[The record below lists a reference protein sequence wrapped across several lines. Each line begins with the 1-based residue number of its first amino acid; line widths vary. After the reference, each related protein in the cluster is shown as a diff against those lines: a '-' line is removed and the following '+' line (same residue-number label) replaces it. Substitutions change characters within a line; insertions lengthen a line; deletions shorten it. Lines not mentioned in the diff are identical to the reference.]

1 LNKKKQN
8 KMALLQ
14 LAESPYNM
22 LAENNMYLAEAGPVG
37 ENYLFI
43 PSGLFGMDQDT
54 YVRADFFDSLSD
66 TEFNAVMETLA
77 PYQAQGLSAF
87 GIVTAASA
95 LSKVAAPAIKK
106 AISGRAEKVAAG
118 TVKPIFK
125 PGGPLSGLVDKVKA
139 GVTKL
144 KDVPA
149 DKAKDVI
156 EKTTPVTGSLEIGG
170 TTVDFSS
177 GQPAAVPL
185 FTKYK
190 TPLLIG
196 GAAVAGLLLYKVFKK

>member
-1 LNKKKQN
+1 
-8 KMALLQ
+8 MALLQ

-22 LAENNMYLAEAGPVG
+22 LAENELYLAENGPVA

-54 YVRADFFDSLSD
+54 YVRADFFDSLSNA
-66 TEFNAVMETLA
+66 EFDAVINTLA
-77 PYQAQGLSAF
+77 PYQPQGLSAV
-87 GIVTAASA
+87 GAVVTAAQFA
-95 LSKVAAPAIKK
+95 GKAVAPAIKK
-106 AISGRAEKVAAG
+106 AIEKRQEKMAAG

-125 PGGPLSGLVDKVKA
+125 PGGALSNLAGKVKA
-139 GVTKL
+139 GVDKL
-144 KDVPA
+144 KDVSA
-149 DKAKDVI
+149 EKAKEVI
-156 EKTTPVTGSLEIGG
+156 EKTTPVSGSVEIGG
-170 TTVDFSS
+170 TTLDFSS

-196 GAAVAGLLLYKVFKK
+196 GAALAGLVLYKSFKK